1 MLSLPSWVEWTAFGI
16 SLTGALSIFAL
27 SALTMF
33 KRGFQF
39 FPPPSKQS
47 WQHATFLT
55 LFRLFLYPLV
65 ALTLITFRPASG
77 PDELLVCAIGGL
89 LVTIGFGLA
98 FRITLQMGWR
108 NAFGEKRGLL
118 KSGWFARSRNPVY
131 VATWI
136 ALVGWGL
143 IASDSRVV
151 TLLILWAVMYWV
163 APRLEEPWLEQQYG
177 DEYRQYKVRTPRFLG
192 PSRRQG

>member
-1 MLSLPSWVEWTAFGI
+1 MFEFPSWIEWTAFGL

-33 KRGFQF
+33 KRDFQF
-39 FPPPSKQS
+39 FPPPSGTS
-47 WQHATFLT
+47 WQHATFLM

-65 ALTLITFRPASG
+65 ALSLLTFSPASV
-77 PDELLVCAIGGL
+77 PDEWLVHAIGGS
-89 LVTIGFGLA
+89 LVIIGFGLA
-98 FRITLQMGWR
+98 VRITLQMGWR

-136 ALVGWGL
+136 ALLGWGL

-151 TLLILWAVMYWV
+151 ILLILWAVMYWV
-163 APRLEEPWLEQQYG
+163 APRFEEPWLEVQYG
-177 DEYRQYKVRTPRFLG
+177 DEYRAYKAQTPRFF
-192 PSRRQG
+192 